1 MQTLLLVVA
10 LTINYPIVAGNEL
23 ILPLE
28 NIAEINAGFYQT
40 RGWRR
45 NKRIIHGAIDQN
57 APIGTPVRAVADG
70 KVVGVYSMSSFMKE
84 TNRTLRRIRRKR
96 AKTWQRAKKRMRRCR
111 CTRRIRR
118 KARPPWRS
126 GIYLSIEH
134 RTNKGKVF
142 KSQYM
147 HLSKILVGVGA
158 KVKRGQ
164 IIALT
169 GDTAII
175 DNLPHLHFQ
184 IRYKGVKKNPTK
196 YIRGLTCSK

>member
-1 MQTLLLVVA
+1 MQALLLITA
-10 LTINYPIVAGNEL
+10 LTINYPVVAGNEL
-23 ILPLE
+23 ILPLK
-28 NIAEINAGFYQT
+28 NITETDAGFYQT

-70 KVVGVYSMSSFMKE
+70 KVVVVYLMSSFMKE
-84 TNRTLRRIRRKR
+84 TNRTLRRIRRKP
-96 AKTWQRAKKRMRRCR
+96 AKTWQLAKKRMRRCR

-118 KARPPWRS
+118 QARSPWRS
-126 GIYLSIEH
+126 GIYLTIEH

-147 HLSKILVGVGA
+147 HLSKILVGVGT

-164 IIALT
+164 VIAHS

-175 DNLPHLHFQ
+175 DDPPHLHFQ
-184 IRYKGVKKNPTK
+184 IRHKGIKKNPTK
-196 YIRGLTCSK
+196 YIRGITCSK

>member
-1 MQTLLLVVA
+1 MQTLFLVIA

-28 NIAEINAGFYQT
+28 NITEINAGFYQT

-96 AKTWQRAKKRMRRCR
+96 AKTWQRAKKRMRRCH
-111 CTRRIRR
+111 CTSRIRR

-126 GIYLSIEH
+126 GIYLTVEH

-147 HLSKILVGVGA
+147 HLSKILVGVGT

-164 IIALT
+164 VLAHS

-175 DNLPHLHFQ
+175 DDPPHLHFQ
-184 IRYKGVKKNPTK
+184 IRHKGIKKNPTK
-196 YIRGLTCSK
+196 YIRRLTYSK

>member
-1 MQTLLLVVA
+1 MQALLLVAA
-10 LTINYPIVAGNEL
+10 LAINYPVVAGDRL

-28 NIAEINAGFYQT
+28 KITEINAGFYQT

-84 TNRTLRRIRRKR
+84 TNRTLRRIHRKR
-96 AKTWQRAKKRMRRCR
+96 AKTWQRAKKRMRRCH

-118 KARPPWRS
+118 NARSPWRS
-126 GIYLSIEH
+126 GIYLSVEH
-134 RTNKGKVF
+134 KTDTGTVF

-147 HLSKILVGVGA
+147 HLSKIFVGLNTS
-158 KVKRGQ
+158 VKQGQ

-175 DNLPHLHFQ
+175 DNPPHLHFQ
-184 IRYKGVKKNPTK
+184 IRHRGIKKNPTK
-196 YIRGLTCSK
+196 YIRGFTYSK